1 MKHTLNFR
9 SNKELKSLA
18 RETLSSKVFHQPY
31 TKETTEQRGIFSV
44 KDEGIYIMDAYAD
57 KHPNSYNKRVIYAS
71 GYNPKHDKHDD
82 LWDRTYAVSRDD
94 FGEFVPMDDDALIR
108 IMRGGKITIK
118 LTPTMFEVRA

>member
-1 MKHTLNFR
+1 MTTLTFN

-18 RETLSSKVFHQPY
+18 RETLSSNEFHQPY
-31 TKETTEQRGIFSV
+31 TKETTTEKGIFLV

-57 KHPNSYNKRVIYAS
+57 KHPDSYNRRVIYAS
-71 GYNPKHDKHDD
+71 GYNPKHDKYGD

-94 FGEFVPMDDDALIR
+94 FGEFVPMDNDALIR

-118 LTPTMFEVRA
+118 LTPTMLEVRA

>member
-1 MKHTLNFR
+1 MTTLTFN

-18 RETLSSKVFHQPY
+18 RETLSSNEFHQPY
-31 TKETTEQRGIFSV
+31 TKETTTEKGIFLV

-57 KHPNSYNKRVIYAS
+57 KHPDSYNRRVIYAS
-71 GYNPKHDKHDD
+71 GYNPKHDKHGD

-108 IMRGGKITIK
+108 IIRGGKITIK
-118 LTPTMFEVRA
+118 LTPTMLEVRA

>member
-1 MKHTLNFR
+1 MTTLTFN

-18 RETLSSKVFHQPY
+18 RETLSSNEFHQPY
-31 TKETTEQRGIFSV
+31 TKETTTEKGIFLV

-57 KHPNSYNKRVIYAS
+57 KHPDSYNRRVIYAS
-71 GYNPKHDKHDD
+71 GYNPKHDKYGD

-108 IMRGGKITIK
+108 IIRGGKITIK
-118 LTPTMFEVRA
+118 LTPTMLEVRA

>member
-1 MKHTLNFR
+1 MTTLTFN

-18 RETLSSKVFHQPY
+18 RETLSSRVFHQPY
-31 TKETTEQRGIFSV
+31 TQETTEQRGIFLV
-44 KDEGIYIMDAYAD
+44 KDEGIYLMDAYAD
-57 KHPNSYNKRVIYAS
+57 KHPDSYNRRVIYAS
-71 GYNPKHDKHDD
+71 GFNPKYDKDGN

-108 IMRGGKITIK
+108 IMRGGNITIK

>member
-1 MKHTLNFR
+1 MTTLTFN

-18 RETLSSKVFHQPY
+18 RETLSSNEFHQPY
-31 TKETTEQRGIFSV
+31 TKETTTEKGIFLV

-57 KHPNSYNKRVIYAS
+57 KHPDSYNRRVIYAS
-71 GYNPKHDKHDD
+71 GYNPKHDKYGD

-108 IMRGGKITIK
+108 IIRGGKITIK
-118 LTPTMFEVRA
+118 LTPTMLEVKA

>member
-1 MKHTLNFR
+1 MTTLTFN

-18 RETLSSKVFHQPY
+18 RETLSSNEFHQPY
-31 TKETTEQRGIFSV
+31 TKETTTEKGIFLV

-57 KHPNSYNKRVIYAS
+57 KHPDSYNRRVIYAS
-71 GYNPKHDKHDD
+71 GYNPKHDKYGD

-118 LTPTMFEVRA
+118 LTPTMLEVKA

>member
-1 MKHTLNFR
+1 MTTLTFN
-9 SNKELKSLA
+9 SNKNLKSLA

-31 TKETTEQRGIFSV
+31 TQETTEQRGIFLV

-57 KHPNSYNKRVIYAS
+57 KHPDSYNRRVIYAS
-71 GYNPKHDKHDD
+71 GYNPKHDKYGD

-94 FGEFVPMDDDALIR
+94 FGEFVPMDEDALIR

-118 LTPTMFEVRA
+118 LTPTMLEVRA

>member
-1 MKHTLNFR
+1 MTTLTFN
-9 SNKELKSLA
+9 SNKNLKSLA

-31 TKETTEQRGIFSV
+31 TQETTEQRGIFLV

-57 KHPNSYNKRVIYAS
+57 KHPDSYNRRVIYAS
-71 GYNPKHDKHDD
+71 GYNPKHDKHGN

-94 FGEFVPMDDDALIR
+94 FGEFIPMDEDALIR

-118 LTPTMFEVRA
+118 LTPTMLEVRA

>member
-1 MKHTLNFR
+1 MTTLTFN
-9 SNKELKSLA
+9 SNKNLKSLA

-31 TKETTEQRGIFSV
+31 TQETTEQRGIFLV

-57 KHPNSYNKRVIYAS
+57 KHPDSYNRRVIYAS
-71 GYNPKHDKHDD
+71 GYNPKHDKYGD

-118 LTPTMFEVRA
+118 LTPTMLEVRA

>member
-1 MKHTLNFR
+1 
-9 SNKELKSLA
+9 LKSLA

-31 TKETTEQRGIFSV
+31 TQETTEQRGIFLV

-57 KHPNSYNKRVIYAS
+57 KHPDSYNRRVIYAS
-71 GYNPKHDKHDD
+71 GYNPKHDKYGD

-118 LTPTMFEVRA
+118 LTPTMLEVRA

>member
-1 MKHTLNFR
+1 MTTLTFN

-18 RETLSSKVFHQPY
+18 RETLSSNEFRQPY
-31 TKETTEQRGIFSV
+31 TKETTTEKGIFLV

-57 KHPNSYNKRVIYAS
+57 KHPDSYNRRVIYAS
-71 GYNPKHDKHDD
+71 GYNPKHDKYGD

-108 IMRGGKITIK
+108 IIRGGKITIK
-118 LTPTMFEVRA
+118 LTPTMLEVKA